1 MCNCCLVVLDC
12 WLHQEEH
19 FRVDFERLQVLDV
32 SFDFEYQS
40 TEADVLRYGLA
51 VVQLVSKDLA
61 VHDILKLVKQ
71 RILAFDDRVVVVR
84 LVVHAYR
91 SRNAYFV
98 ELSFRH
104 RVNIWVYVERNL
116 ELVDFC
122 FAFDSGNYTTALR
135 CLHCKDQH
143 TRAHSSRPR
152 QRDVLSRRVVKR
164 CCKKWQQTKSNTR
177 YLLLSKYLP
186 SLGLLGTEIKWS

>member
-40 TEADVLRYGLA
+40 AEADVLRYGLA

-84 LVVHAYR
+84 LVVHACR

-143 TRAHSSRPR
+143 TRADPDNETSWVDESSNDAARSDSR
-152 QRDVLSRRVVKR
+152 QSQIRDTYFCQSTCHL
-164 CCKKWQQTKSNTR
+164 
-177 YLLLSKYLP
+177 
-186 SLGLLGTEIKWS
+186 